1 LNIPITIENIDVSI
15 EYTKKTYQSSGRID
29 IYQEFGTMVV
39 SYRYTPV
46 MTITG
51 IFTATIGMLDGS
63 GRYYGY

>member
-1 LNIPITIENIDVSI
+1 
-15 EYTKKTYQSSGRID
+15 
-29 IYQEFGTMVV
+29 MVV